1 MSHTG
6 SFFATYSNWNA
17 SEIFNPPVIPVKKKI
32 KRISL
37 LHTMLESISL
47 FILKNATNAD
57 LKKKKRIKDKSVM
70 VCQYSCELQFPD
82 PPSYVYNISK
92 FETHL

>member
-57 LKKKKRIKDKSVM
+57 LKKKK
-70 VCQYSCELQFPD
+70 E
-82 PPSYVYNISK
+82 
-92 FETHL
+92 